1 MVGQH
6 YKVHVQRLLRLHQA
20 TPAPVVFLLAGC
32 LPLPAQLHIK
42 MFSLF
47 GQLCRLRDGDNVL
60 AARARSIFSAASA
73 NTRSWF
79 WRIRQLCLQYCLPH
93 PLDWL
98 DSRPSKQIVKS
109 KVKAAVMEYWL
120 DQLRTKADTLSSLQ
134 YLRTKYLGLSKCHP
148 IFRSCG
154 SSPWEVEKGTTQAR
168 LLSGRFRVEAL
179 TGHWDPGNRE
189 GLCTLPECWRTLD
202 WHKGSVEHFLLS
214 CPSLSSAR
222 QTLHMFN
229 LRHLQSNPYLEPIVN
244 ECLEMCA
251 VQFWLDCSTMPPV
264 ITAVQ
269 QFGEGLL
276 FDIFKMTRNYCHGLH
291 RARKAL
297 LEND

>member
-1 MVGQH
+1 MSAHRGAVNGLLSLGLGKGHRANPGASLRVESVFGVPVLLSGLASMVLTAKEENLIGQH

-47 GQLCRLRDGDNVL
+47 GQLCRLRDGANIL
-60 AARARSIFSAASA
+60 AARARSIFAAAST

-79 WRIRQLCLQYCLPH
+79 WRIRQLCLQYGLPH
-93 PLDWL
+93 PLEWL
-98 DSRPSKQIVKS
+98 DRRPPKQLVKS
-109 KVKAAVMEYWL
+109 RVKAAVMEYWL
-120 DQLRTKADTLSSLQ
+120 EQLRTKADTLSSLQ

-179 TGHWDPGNRE
+179 TGHWVPWNRE
-189 GLCTLPECWRTLD
+189 GLCT
-202 WHKGSVEHFLLS
+202 F
-214 CPSLSSAR
+214 
-222 QTLHMFN
+222 F
-229 LRHLQSNPYLEPIVN
+229 
-244 ECLEMCA
+244 
-251 VQFWLDCSTMPPV
+251 F
-264 ITAVQ
+264 
-269 QFGEGLL
+269 
-276 FDIFKMTRNYCHGLH
+276 
-291 RARKAL
+291 
-297 LEND
+297 